1 MSIISIVNQYKI
13 QANKDEIDI
22 IKHNFYL
29 ILNYINSTHCIN
41 NLNLTAINDC
51 KQLFD
56 NIQISNSNITYCYLY
71 SLIIIIIFLF

>member
-29 ILNYINSTHCIN
+29 ILNYINSTHCTN
-41 NLNLTAINDC
+41 NLNLTTINDC

>member
-29 ILNYINSTHCIN
+29 ILNYINSTHCTN
-41 NLNLTAINDC
+41 NLNITAINDC

-71 SLIIIIIFLF
+71 CLMIIIFLF